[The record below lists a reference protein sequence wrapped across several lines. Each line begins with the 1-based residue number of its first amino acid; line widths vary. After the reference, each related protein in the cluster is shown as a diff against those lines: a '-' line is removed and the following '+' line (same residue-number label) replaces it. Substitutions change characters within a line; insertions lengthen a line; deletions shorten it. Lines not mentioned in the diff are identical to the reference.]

1 MHFSREYDHFLIHT
15 FWSEPITDLI
25 NKIKKKSGKD
35 FTGSHDLL
43 LEFLNNRLFHGE
55 GEFNKEFRRKGKRY
69 FDLKVP
75 NKNRYGDFEIIEFK
89 YHSSQLKYL
98 RYELKRRNEIFTH
111 NDYLYFSYLLR
122 RVSKK
127 EDKIINESVC
137 IYYLVVIILSKNICE
152 IPINELIEEIK
163 MGTEDITKKVAR
175 KSDIDEEEEELLG
188 VENIIKVVDLE
199 QKLEDQK
206 KSYEQVLK
214 EREKELKERK
224 KELKEREKELKE
236 ERKLRHTKEKEIERL
251 KDQLNN
257 T

>member
-1 MHFSREYDHFLIHT
+1 MHFSKDYDNFLIHT
-15 FWSEPITDLI
+15 FWSKPITDLI
-25 NKIKKKSGKD
+25 NKTKEKSGKD
-35 FTGSHDLL
+35 FTSSHDLL
-43 LEFLNNRLFHGE
+43 LEFVNKALFDGE
-55 GEFNKEFRRKGKRY
+55 GEFNKEFRRKGRHY

-75 NKNRYGDFEIIEFK
+75 THNSHDEFEIIEFK

-98 RYELKRRNEIFTH
+98 RYELKRREEIFSH

-152 IPINELIEEIK
+152 IPIDKLIEDIK
-163 MGTEDITKKVAR
+163 MGTEDITKDVAK

-199 QKLEDQK
+199 RKLEDQK
-206 KSYEQVLK
+206 KRYKRELK
-214 EREKELKERK
+214 VKEKELKQ
-224 KELKEREKELKE
+224 REEELKE
-236 ERKLRHTKEKEIERL
+236 EKKLRKAKEKEIEWL
-251 KDQLNN
+251 KDRLDN